1 MKFGISLQNRGAG
14 ASPENLAMVARRAEE
29 LGFDSA
35 FVGDHVVIPDSS
47 VSEYPYSATGEF
59 TGMASGEWLDQLTTL
74 TFVAAVTERIRVGSG
89 VLILPHRNPV
99 VTAKILS
106 SMDVLSKGTVD
117 CRRGRGLAEGGVR
130 GAEASAIRGA
140 GRCRE

>member
-47 VSEYPYSATGEF
+47 VSEYPYSATG
-59 TGMASGEWLDQLTTL
+59 GIHGD
-74 TFVAAVTERIRVGSG
+74 
-89 VLILPHRNPV
+89 
-99 VTAKILS
+99 
-106 SMDVLSKGTVD
+106 
-117 CRRGRGLAEGGVR
+117 GLGGVAGPADDADLRGGGDGAHTGRFR
-130 GAEASAIRGA
+130 GADPAASESG
-140 GRCRE
+140 GYGEDSVQY